1 MGDNE
6 MYAQLKMELEGK
18 ELNYKQSSNLQGV
31 IMENIDEE
39 YAGYL
44 HQSGLNPYS
53 QCLLK
58 EEGKII
64 WKICTVTDEA
74 YECLIMPMSKISEFT
89 LKNKKSPMKIVKKE
103 IEIKEE
109 STLLKEF
116 YEIPGKRFLGK

>member
-1 MGDNE
+1 
-6 MYAQLKMELEGK
+6 MYAELKMELEG
-18 ELNYKQSSNLQGV
+18 EDLNYKHSSNLQGV
-31 IMENIDEE
+31 VMENIDEE

-74 YECLIMPMSKISEFT
+74 YERLIMPISKISQFT
-89 LKNKKSPMKIVKKE
+89 LKNKKSSVNIVKKE
-103 IEIKEE
+103 IQIKGCFRY
-109 STLLKEF
+109 STSLKESNR
-116 YEIPGKRFLGK
+116 ES